1 MTATSSCGTIGH
13 EVGDEGSFLDKVETK
28 ELMMFVLQ
36 NRQDGLYLAQNYCG
50 WTEDLNCAKI
60 FDTVKD
66 AGLRRGED
74 FTLEI
79 FSVKIE
85 KVKQVG

>member
-1 MTATSSCGTIGH
+1 
-13 EVGDEGSFLDKVETK
+13 
-28 ELMMFVLQ
+28 MFVLQ

-74 FTLEI
+74 FTLRS
-79 FSVKIE
+79 FLSRSRRSSKSVKLFR
-85 KVKQVG
+85 